1 MSVFKTF
8 YYILREN
15 KISILLGFAI
25 SIGISFMYAGN
36 LNSNESSF
44 EATESKIAIFNKD
57 DSPEA
62 AALVDYLKNTMDYV
76 AFKGNQEAIDDA
88 LYFEELNYVL
98 EIPEGFGTALQAEN
112 SNEKL
117 AVQVK
122 AGSFNQ
128 VYVDNIINHYLSTY
142 QFYTTAFPQKTAD
155 EINQLTIDNVK
166 EKGQI
171 NFDKN
176 FNQLEKNQGTAG
188 VFSVISY
195 GLFMTIF
202 SGISI
207 VNLAFNRDEIRRRNS
222 CSPISKKRFSRQLM
236 TSSLLFS
243 GAVWAAFI
251 AYTLVYTRIGFNSH
265 TLYFVLNSLVFLA
278 AVIAFSIFITGLIK
292 SPELVGAVNNTF
304 ILGSSFIGGVF
315 VPSEILPDV
324 VNKVASF
331 TPTYWFVRNN
341 ELIGSSLKLDGT
353 FLTDFYF
360 NSFVLLVFA
369 LIFFLLA
376 MLTKKERGGL
386 KVSLFKKAAPQ

>member
-15 KISILLGFAI
+15 KISVILGFAV

-44 EATESKIAIFNKD
+44 EATESKIAVFNKD
-57 DSPEA
+57 NSPEA
-62 AALVDYLKNTMDYV
+62 AALVDYLKDTMDYV
-76 AFKGNQEAIDDA
+76 PFKGSQEAIDDA

-98 EIPEGFGTALQAEN
+98 EIPKGFGTSLQAGT
-112 SNEKL
+112 SDLKL
-117 AVQVK
+117 DVQVK

-142 QFYTTAFPQKTAD
+142 QFYAAAFPNKTA
-155 EINQLTIDNVK
+155 EQINQLTTENVTVT
-166 EKGQI
+166 GQV

-222 CSPISKKRFSRQLM
+222 CSPVSKKSFSRQLM

-243 GAVWAAFI
+243 GVVWAAFI

-265 TLYFVLNSLVFLA
+265 TMYFLLNSLVFLA

-292 SPELVGAVNNTF
+292 SSELIGAVNNTF

-324 VNKVASF
+324 VNKIASF

-341 ELIGSSLKLDGT
+341 KLIGGSLKLDSI
-353 FLTDFYF
+353 FLKDFQF
-360 NSFVLLVFA
+360 NLFVLLIFA

-376 MLTKKERGGL
+376 MLTKRERGGL
-386 KVSLFKKAAPQ
+386 KVSLFRKAVS

>member
-15 KISILLGFAI
+15 KISVILGFAV

-36 LNSNESSF
+36 LNSSETSF
-44 EATESKIAIFNKD
+44 EATESKIAVFNKD
-57 DSPEA
+57 DSTEA
-62 AALVDYLKNTMDYV
+62 EALIDYLKETMDYV
-76 AFKGNQEAIDDA
+76 AFEGNQEAIDDA
-88 LYFEELNYVL
+88 LYFEELSYVL
-98 EIPEGFGTALQAEN
+98 EIPKGFGASLQSGSLEM
-112 SNEKL
+112 KL
-117 AVQVK
+117 SVQVK

-142 QFYTTAFPQKTAD
+142 QFYTEAFPQKSAT
-155 EINQLTIDNVK
+155 EISQLTMENVT

-188 VFSVISY
+188 VFNVISY

-222 CSPISKKRFSRQLM
+222 CSPISKKRISRQLL

-251 AYTLVYTRIGFNSH
+251 AYTLVYTRIGFNEY
-265 TLYFVLNSLVFLA
+265 TLYFLANSLIFLA

-292 SPELVGAVNNTF
+292 SSELIGAVNNTF

-315 VPSEILPDV
+315 VPSAILPDV
-324 VNKVASF
+324 VNKIASF

-341 ELIGSSLKLDGT
+341 ELIGGSLKLDND
-353 FLTDFYF
+353 FLKDFQF
-360 NSFVLLVFA
+360 NAFVLLIFA

-386 KVSLFKKAAPQ
+386 KISLFRKTASQ

>member
-15 KISILLGFAI
+15 KISILLGFAV

-36 LNSNESSF
+36 LNANESSF
-44 EATESKIAIFNKD
+44 SATESKIALFNKD

-62 AALVDYLKNTMDYV
+62 SALTNYLKDTMDYV
-76 AFKGNQEAIDDA
+76 PFKGNQEAIDDA
-88 LYFEELNYVL
+88 LYFQELNYVV
-98 EIPEGFGTALQAEN
+98 EIPKGFGASLQ
-112 SNEKL
+112 SGSSPMKL

-142 QFYTTAFPQKTAD
+142 QFYTAAFPQKTAD
-155 EINQLTIDNVK
+155 EISQLTIENIT

-171 NFDKN
+171 HFDKN
-176 FNQLEKNQGTAG
+176 FNRLEKNQGTAG
-188 VFSVISY
+188 VFNVISY

-207 VNLAFNRDEIRRRNS
+207 VNLAFNRDEIQRRNS
-222 CSPISKKRFSRQLM
+222 CSPLSKKRFSRQLM

-243 GAVWAAFI
+243 GTVWLAFI
-251 AYTLVYTRIGFNSH
+251 TYTLVYTRIGFNGY
-265 TLYFVLNSLVFLA
+265 TPYFLLNSLLFLL

-292 SPELVGAVNNTF
+292 SPEMVGAVNNTF

-331 TPTYWFVRNN
+331 TPTYWYVRNN
-341 ELIGSSLKLDGT
+341 ELIGGSLNLDSA
-353 FLTDFYF
+353 FMKDFQF
-360 NSFVLLVFA
+360 NSFILLIFA

-386 KVSLFKKAAPQ
+386 KISLFKKATA

>member
-15 KISILLGFAI
+15 KISVLLGFAV
-25 SIGISFMYAGN
+25 SIGISFMYAGT
-36 LNSNESSF
+36 LNSTETSF
-44 EATESKIAIFNKD
+44 EATESKIAVFNKD

-62 AALVDYLKNTMDYV
+62 TALIDYLKQTMDYTP
-76 AFKGNQEAIDDA
+76 FEGNQEAIDDA

-98 EIPEGFGTALQAEN
+98 EIPKGFGSSLQTEKDAM
-112 SNEKL
+112 KL

-142 QFYTTAFPQKTAD
+142 QFYSKAFPQKSAD
-155 EINQLTIDNVK
+155 EISQLTLDNVT
-166 EKGQI
+166 ETGQI

-195 GLFMTIF
+195 GLFMTVF

-243 GAVWAAFI
+243 VAIWVAFI
-251 AYTLVYTRIGFNSH
+251 AYTMIYTRIGFNEY
-265 TLYFVLNSLVFLA
+265 TLYFLINSLVFLA
-278 AVIAFSIFITGLIK
+278 AVIAFSIFTTGLIK
-292 SPELVGAVNNTF
+292 SPEIVGAVNNTF

-324 VNKVASF
+324 VNKIASF

-341 ELIGSSLKLDGT
+341 TLIGSSLSLDSS
-353 FLTDFYF
+353 FLKDFQF
-360 NSFVLLVFA
+360 NTLVLMIFA

-376 MLTKKERGGL
+376 MLTKKDRGGL
-386 KVSLFKKAAPQ
+386 KVSLFSKAPSH